1 MKIIHTSDLHI
12 NSPLN
17 TRLSPDK
24 VRKRQREIIET
35 LGRMAEEAERLG
47 AELFIIA
54 GDLFD
59 SERISASSRER
70 VLGIIESHK
79 GIDFLYL
86 PGNHERNSLS
96 ECGLLLP
103 ENLKIFDTGW
113 TYFKYGE
120 LTVSGRQG
128 LSADMFDTLRT
139 DGGVNI
145 CVLHGA
151 LGQHSSPDTVGI
163 KDAACRGIDYIALGH
178 YHSYSVTRVD
188 KNCIA
193 VYSGT
198 PEGRGFDE
206 AGECGFVLIDT
217 DGGEVRHRFIPF
229 CMRAVRSVSVD
240 ITGVGRRLDLENGIS
255 KELSGISSQDLV
267 RVTLTGSRD
276 PRLFYDVNSLAERW
290 ETAFFCFELCD
301 KSKIAIDFEALKY
314 DKSLK
319 GEFIRLCLSKTDLS
333 DEDRELI
340 IRTGL
345 SALSGEESGI

>member
-12 NSPLN
+12 NSPLD

-24 VRKRQREIIET
+24 VRKRQRELIET
-35 LGRMAEEAERLG
+35 LSRMAEEAERLG
-47 AELFIIA
+47 AEIFIIA

-59 SERISASSRER
+59 SEFISASAAEK
-70 VLGIIESHK
+70 VLGIIESHR

-120 LTVSGRQG
+120 LTVSGRQS

-151 LGQHSSPDTVGI
+151 LGQYSSPDTVGI

-178 YHSYSVTRVD
+178 YHSYSVNEVD
-188 KNCIA
+188 KKCIA

-206 AGECGFVLIDT
+206 VGECGFVLIDT
-217 DGGEVRHRFIPF
+217 DGGRVSHRFIPF
-229 CMRAVRSVSVD
+229 CARTVRSVSVD
-240 ITGVGRRLDLENGIS
+240 ITGIGRRLELENRIS
-255 KELSGISSQDLV
+255 KEISGISPKDLV
-267 RVTLTGSRD
+267 RVTITGKRD
-276 PRLFYDVNSLAERW
+276 PRLFYDVGSLTERW
-290 ETAFFCFELCD
+290 KDAFFCFELYD
-301 KSKIAIDFEALKY
+301 KSRTALNPEELKY

-319 GEFIRLCLSKTDLS
+319 GEFIRLCLNKTDLS
-333 DEDRELI
+333 DEERELI

-345 SALSGEESGI
+345 SALSGEESEI